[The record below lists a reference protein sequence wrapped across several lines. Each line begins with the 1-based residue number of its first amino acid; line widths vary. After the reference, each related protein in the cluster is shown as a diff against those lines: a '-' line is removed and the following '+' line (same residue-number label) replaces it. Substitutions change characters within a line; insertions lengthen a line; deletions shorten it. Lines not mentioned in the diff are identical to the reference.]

1 MDSDPNTTHYITLD
15 GYVAIEQYRALY
27 FIVMFTA
34 YIIVI
39 CSNST
44 IVCLI
49 WIHKNLH
56 EPMYFFIAALLCNSI
71 LYSTAIYPKMMFE
84 ILSEKQEVTYSV
96 CLLQYFCFYA
106 LIGSEFLLLT
116 AMAYD
121 RYLAI
126 CKPLHYSA
134 TMKKATVSFLIVF
147 AWVMPACQVSVPTI
161 LNRNKQ
167 LCNVIFQGII
177 CNSTIYRL
185 HCANAGFLNIY
196 GLLVLINLCFFPV
209 IFECFTYARIF
220 IITNSRGAEVRKKAV
235 QTCLPH
241 LLVLINLTC
250 SATYDV
256 LLVRIQ
262 TVFPKTVRL
271 IMTFQV
277 VLYHP
282 LFHPFIYG
290 LKMKEISKHLKS
302 LLRIKKT
309 EPN

>member
-1 MDSDPNTTHYITLD
+1 MDSNANTSLITLD
-15 GYVAIEQYRALY
+15 GYVGIEQYRALY

-34 YIIVI
+34 YVIVI
-39 CSNST
+39 CSNVT
-44 IVCLI
+44 IICLI

-56 EPMYFFIAALLCNSI
+56 EPMYFFIAALLCNSV
-71 LYSTAIYPKMMFE
+71 LFSSVTYPKMMLE
-84 ILSEKQEVTYSV
+84 ILSEKQVVSYSM
-96 CLLQYFCFYA
+96 CLLQYFFFYA

-134 TMKKATVSFLIVF
+134 TMKKATVIKLIVF
-147 AWVMPACQVSVPTI
+147 AWVMPFCLLSVPTI
-161 LNRNKQ
+161 VNRNKK
-167 LCNVIFQGII
+167 LCNLVFEGII

-185 HCANAGFLNIY
+185 HCANAGFLNIL

-209 IFECFTYARIF
+209 LFECFTYARIF
-220 IITNSRGAEVRKKAV
+220 IIANSRGAVVRRKAV

-271 IMTFQV
+271 TMTFQM

-282 LFHPFIYG
+282 LFHPIIYG
-290 LKMKEISKHLKS
+290 LKMKEISKHLKK
-302 LLRIKKT
+302 LFRIGKKEST
-309 EPN
+309 